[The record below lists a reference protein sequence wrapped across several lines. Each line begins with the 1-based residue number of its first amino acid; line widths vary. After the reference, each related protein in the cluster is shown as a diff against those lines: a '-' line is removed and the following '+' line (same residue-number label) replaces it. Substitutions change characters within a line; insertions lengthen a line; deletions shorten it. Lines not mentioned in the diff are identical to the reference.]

1 MRKICAFIL
10 LFFFYFTCHSQVVI
24 TGRVTNASNQPLE
37 AATITIKNKVVTITD
52 SSGQYTFSTNALPV
66 NITISQVGYCAK
78 TIFVNSKNNINSVLL
93 QDDNLMLETVV
104 TAFGNT
110 TKSLKNISA
119 AVSVLNKNALSLFSG
134 QSFVSAINTIP
145 GVKMDERSPGS
156 YRLSIR
162 GNLLRSTFGIRNV
175 KVYWNGLPFTDANGN
190 TYLNEIALSNV
201 DKIEIIKGPSGS
213 MYGTGTGGVVL
224 LTNDFASVSK
234 KYAEINTSIGNYGLF
249 SANASYVKADEK
261 NNTNISISHQQ
272 SNGYRTQTNMR
283 RDAENFAWH
292 YQINHKNELN
302 TTVFY
307 SDLYYQTPGALTFAE
322 MQQDPRQ
329 ARPAAGAFNSAVAQK
344 AAIYLKTFYA
354 GISDKIQ
361 LNNKWQNTTGVYFAN
376 TKGNNPAIR
385 NYESKIETGTGMR
398 TIFQYAQSI
407 FKINFGGEYQY
418 TFTNTSISGNKLGV
432 KDTLQ
437 YHDKINA
444 RQFNVFVHT
453 EVKFKNDLIITAGLS
468 YNNFY
473 YGFKRVNQS
482 PLVKLNGNFQPQL
495 IPRLALSK
503 EISAA
508 INIYSS
514 VSKGFSP
521 PSIDEIHA
529 SDGKFNV
536 ALKAESAV
544 NYEAGIKTELIK
556 NKLWLDATYYF
567 FTLRNTI
574 VSRRDSSGAD
584 YYVNAGK
591 TKQYGTEIALNYLP
605 INNNDRLIQQLKLQ
619 VNYTNINA
627 RFAQYQQGSTKY
639 DGNRLTGT
647 TPDVFEANATIIT
660 AKKIYANVAWSYTS
674 KTPVNDANTF
684 FAKSYNLF
692 FTKLGYKKS
701 FHKKTDADF
710 FVSFQHSFNNPYS
723 LGNDLN
729 AAANRYFNPSSPID
743 FNAGVKL
750 RFNIK

>member
-1 MRKICAFIL
+1 MKKSCSFIL
-10 LFFFYFTCHSQVVI
+10 LLFFYFTCQSQVLI
-24 TGRVTNASNQPLE
+24 KGRVTNVNNQPLE
-37 AATITIKNKVVTITD
+37 AATIIIKNKAVAITD
-52 SSGQYTFSTNALPV
+52 SLGYYTFSTRSLPV
-66 NITISQVGYCAK
+66 TITISHVGYFSK
-78 TIFVNSKNNINSVLL
+78 NILVNSENISTSVLL
-93 QDDNLMLETVV
+93 PDDNLMEEAVV
-104 TAFGNT
+104 TAFENAGKN
-110 TKSLKNISA
+110 LKNISA
-119 AVSVLNKNALSLFSG
+119 AVSVLNKNALSLFGG
-134 QSFVSAINTIP
+134 QSFVSAVNTVP

-162 GNLLRSTFGIRNV
+162 GNLQRSTFGIRNI
-175 KVYWNGLPFTDANGN
+175 KVYWNALPFTDANGN
-190 TYLNEIALSNV
+190 TYLNEIALNNV

-213 MYGTGTGGVVL
+213 MYGTGTAGVVL
-224 LTNDFASVSK
+224 LSNDFSLASR
-234 KYAEINTSIGNYGLF
+234 KYVEINSAVGSYGLF
-249 SANASYVKADEK
+249 SANASYVQGNAKS
-261 NNTNISISHQQ
+261 NTDFSISHQQ
-272 SNGYRTQTNMR
+272 SNGYRAQTNLR
-283 RDAENFAWH
+283 RDAANFVGH
-292 YQINHKNELN
+292 YLIGNKNELSA
-302 TTVFY
+302 TMFY

-322 MQQDPRQ
+322 MQQNPRQ
-329 ARPAAGAFNSAVAQK
+329 ARHAAGAFNSAVAQK
-344 AAIYLKTFYA
+344 AALHLKTFYA
-354 GISDKIQ
+354 GVSDKIRF
-361 LNNKWQNTTGVYFAN
+361 NNKWQNTTGVYFAN
-376 TKGNNPAIR
+376 TEGGNPTIR
-385 NYESKIETGTGMR
+385 NYESKTETGTGMR
-398 TIFQYAQSI
+398 SVFQYAKSV

-418 TFTNTSISGNKLGV
+418 TFTNTSTYGNRLGI

-444 RQFNVFVHT
+444 RQFNIFVQT
-453 EVKFKNDLIITAGLS
+453 ELKLKGDFFVTAGVS

-473 YGFKRVNQS
+473 YGLLRVS
-482 PLVKLNGNFQPQL
+482 ELPLVKQKGDFQPQL

-503 EISAA
+503 KISEA
-508 INIYSS
+508 INMYAS

-529 SDGKFNV
+529 GDGKFNV
-536 ALKAESAV
+536 GLKAESAV
-544 NYEAGIKTELIK
+544 NYEAGLKTEMIR
-556 NKLWLDATYYF
+556 NKLWIDATYYF
-567 FTLRNTI
+567 FTLKNTI

-605 INNNDRLIQQLKLQ
+605 INNNDHFIQKLKFQ

-627 RFAQYQQGSTKY
+627 RFAQYQQGNIKY

-647 TPDVFEANATIIT
+647 TPNVLETNAEIIT
-660 AKKIYANVAWSYTS
+660 AQKIYANFACSYTQ
-674 KTPVNDANTF
+674 KTPLNYANTF

-729 AAANRYFNPSSPID
+729 AAANRYFNPSAPND
-743 FNAGVKL
+743 FTAGVKL